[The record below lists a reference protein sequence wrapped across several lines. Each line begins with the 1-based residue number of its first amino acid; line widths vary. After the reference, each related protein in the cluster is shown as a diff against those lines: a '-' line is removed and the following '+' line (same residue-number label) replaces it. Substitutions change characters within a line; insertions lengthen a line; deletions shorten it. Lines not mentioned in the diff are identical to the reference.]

1 MIWRG
6 VIGFPVALLS
16 LATLSLYRETL
27 GFPLFYLALL
37 TTMLF
42 WITQATSWNIL
53 SGYSGYFSFGQ
64 AAYAGVGAYTTAVLF
79 GRHGINFYLTLLAAA
94 GLSAVLALAIGVV
107 AFRLRALR
115 GEIFALLTL
124 AVPFILAAV
133 ARINQAI
140 DGGQGIIVP
149 IPRFPSELGRFQDFL
164 YLVNLLL
171 AVSAVAVAYFIRH
184 SRFGWALAG
193 IHDAEDVAEGLGVA
207 TFRYKLQALVASAVI
222 GGVGGSLFALQIG
235 FVAVDSV
242 FHLTVPLFV
251 IVMSVLGG
259 RSHWLGPVAGAM
271 LIVLL
276 QDRLTASG
284 LDAWQLIALGSILAV
299 LVVVA
304 PEGLYARWRGRPIP
318 ALSAAVGV
326 TAIVG
331 LLPRME
337 PLDALLAGGFAA
349 TAVAMLPRRTPTP
362 ASPAPASPAPAAPA
376 PAAPATPAPPAHDA
390 AFSGKVLGA
399 KGTEAAFSGKMRDGA
414 DRGDEV
420 DAASSAPGPPA
431 APAPP
436 AHDAA
441 FSGKVLGA
449 EGTEAAFSGKVL
461 GAEGTEAA
469 FSGKVR
475 DGGGDRGAGVP
486 GERDGSGRVLVEC
499 RGVSR
504 HFGGV
509 RALDGIDLAI
519 REGEIVGL
527 VGPNGSGKTTLV
539 SLLSGTLR
547 PTSGS
552 IHIGGDDLSSM
563 PPHRVAHA
571 GVARTYQIPRP
582 FSSMTVRDN
591 VAMALMFGRSGK
603 HLAAARRQAQQP
615 LELVGL
621 AGHTER
627 YPQELNLHQRQL
639 LEMARALAAD
649 PKVLLLDEALAGL
662 NPAEIDNAVEVVRRV
677 HGTGVS
683 IVIVEHLLRVVN
695 QLATRIVVLDRGV
708 CLADGE
714 PTRVLADPEVIR
726 AYLGKRA
733 HA

>member
-1 MIWRG
+1 MIRRG
-6 VIGFPVALLS
+6 LIGFPLALAL

-27 GFPLFYLALL
+27 GFPLAYLVVL

-64 AAYAGVGAYTTAVLF
+64 AAYVGVGAYATAVLF
-79 GRHGINFYLTLLAAA
+79 GRHGVNFYLTILVAA
-94 GLSAVLALAIGVV
+94 GLSALLALAIGFL

-124 AVPFILAAV
+124 AVPFILAAL
-133 ARINQAI
+133 ARVSQAI

-149 IPRFPSELGRFQDFL
+149 IPDFPESLGRFQDFL

-171 AVSAVAVAYFIRH
+171 AVAAVGVAYFIRH

-222 GGVGGSLFALQIG
+222 GAVGGSLFALQIG

-242 FHLTVPLFV
+242 FQLTVPLFV

-259 RSHWLGPVAGAM
+259 RSHWLGPVAGAI
-271 LIVLL
+271 LVVLL

-284 LDAWQLIALGSILAV
+284 LDQWRLIALGGILAV

-304 PEGLYARWRGRPIP
+304 PEGLYARWRGRPVP
-318 ALSAAVGV
+318 ALLAAVV
-326 TAIVG
+326 VAAIVG
-331 LLPRME
+331 LLPGTS
-337 PLDALLAGGFAA
+337 PLDAILAGGLAA
-349 TAVAMLPRRTPTP
+349 TAVAILPRRTARPTPTP
-362 ASPAPASPAPAAPA
+362 ATPTAPASSTP
-376 PAAPATPAPPAHDA
+376 APATPASA
-390 AFSGKVLGA
+390 SG
-399 KGTEAAFSGKMRDGA
+399 EDRPFSGKMR
-414 DRGDEV
+414 GDK
-420 DAASSAPGPPA
+420 G
-431 APAPP
+431 
-436 AHDAA
+436 
-441 FSGKVLGA
+441 
-449 EGTEAAFSGKVL
+449 
-461 GAEGTEAA
+461 
-469 FSGKVR
+469 
-475 DGGGDRGAGVP
+475 
-486 GERDGSGRVLVEC
+486 GSGRILVEC
-499 RGVSR
+499 RDLAR

-509 RALDGIDLAI
+509 RALDGINLSI
-519 REGEIVGL
+519 CEGEIVGL

-539 SLLSGTLR
+539 GLLSGTLR

-552 IHIGGDDLSSM
+552 IHIGGVELARM
-563 PPHRVAHA
+563 PAHRVAHG

-582 FSSMTVRDN
+582 FASMTVRDN

-603 HLAAARRQAQQP
+603 QLAAARRDAEHP

-621 AGHTER
+621 AGHSER

-677 HGTGVS
+677 HDTGVS

-695 QLATRIVVLDRGV
+695 QLATRIVVLDRGA
-708 CLADGE
+708 CLADGD
-714 PTRVLADPEVIR
+714 PATVLANPAVIR